1 MNEEEKSNEQ
11 PMETV
16 NHRMFNAL
24 RKIFPTIQRLK
35 FIEDGSYGK
44 NYVRERAERAQAEYD
59 VVRAAIDEAEEEL
72 RGQKALS
79 KEQVRKDERE
89 RCIAAIRSVQRK
101 YDAQRGGGPNV
112 PGSVCSDCI
121 GAINRLTLKR

>member
-1 MNEEEKSNEQ
+1 MSEEEKCDDR

-24 RKIFPTIQRLK
+24 RRIFPTIQRLK
-35 FIEDGSYGK
+35 FHEDGCYGK
-44 NYVRERAERAQAEYD
+44 NYVQERAERAQAEYD
-59 VVRAAIDEAEEEL
+59 IVRAAIDEAEEQLKGHET
-72 RGQKALS
+72 LS

-101 YDAQRGGGPNV
+101 YDAQHNGGPNV

-121 GAINRLTLKR
+121 GAINHIALKR